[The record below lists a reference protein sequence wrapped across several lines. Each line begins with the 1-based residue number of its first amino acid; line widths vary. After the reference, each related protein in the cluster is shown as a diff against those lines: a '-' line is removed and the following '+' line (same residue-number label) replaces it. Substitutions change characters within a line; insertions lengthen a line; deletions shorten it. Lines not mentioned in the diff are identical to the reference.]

1 MIEIFSPNSL
11 LGPHKSLTIAG
22 LHSGEWAVILELDQR
37 ELRLSG
43 LLIDEVVIVLKI
55 QIIRIPLIRLTNTNL
70 GWDVETVSL
79 LSIELGGVQD
89 DGDLALQDHE
99 DHRVL
104 VCAAHTLG
112 AVTLD
117 PDKKTLS
124 HSRQK
129 T

>member
-55 QIIRIPLIRLTNTNL
+55 QIIRIPLIRP
-70 GWDVETVSL
+70 E
-79 LSIELGGVQD
+79 
-89 DGDLALQDHE
+89 A
-99 DHRVL
+99 
-104 VCAAHTLG
+104 
-112 AVTLD
+112 
-117 PDKKTLS
+117 DKHKPWVGCRNCLPS
-124 HSRQK
+124 
-129 T
+129 